1 MKMDIQ
7 DRRAGS
13 LRRIQDLRH
22 QIADAS
28 RMLEHFGVQLTRLE
42 AERKQEME
50 RFNVMHNEMDINR
63 GKG

>member
-1 MKMDIQ
+1 MTDIQ

-28 RMLEHFGVQLTRLE
+28 RMVEHFAVQLARLE
-42 AERKQEME
+42 AERKLEME
-50 RFNVMHNEMDINR
+50 RFNVMHNEMDIDFE
-63 GKG
+63 